1 LQGDEDEV
9 IIEEHEPADTDVDE
23 AAEAA
28 AAAAGA
34 QDPIYVLQPDEK
46 TKTQVV
52 IYHDDSIRCRFHK
65 IFTKKIG

>member
-23 AAEAA
+23 AAE